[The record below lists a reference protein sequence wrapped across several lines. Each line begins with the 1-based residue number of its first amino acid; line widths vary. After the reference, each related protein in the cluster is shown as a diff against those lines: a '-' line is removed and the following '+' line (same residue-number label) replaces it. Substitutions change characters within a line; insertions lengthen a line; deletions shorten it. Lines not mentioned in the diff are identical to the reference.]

1 METRQRIIRTV
12 LSIVLVLISGTLGYH
27 FIEDWPFLDG
37 LYMTV
42 ITITTIGFTEVHPLG
57 SHGKIFTLFIICIG
71 IGVVGQAVFQA
82 GRWLVEGEIKKV
94 ITRRRS
100 MKAIEKIKNHFV
112 VCGFGRMGAF
122 VCHEFHARG
131 IPFVV
136 VENNPEMQDRVND
149 TGYFLSPGDATMED
163 VLIAAKIMSARGLV
177 SVLNSDAANVYVV
190 LTARELNPK
199 LEIIARAGEEEAE
212 KKLLRAGANRVISPY
227 RIGGMRMVMG
237 ILKPAVMGFLEVA
250 MDHKQMDIELEEVQV
265 SSGSVYSEKKLVDTD
280 IRKELNLII
289 IAVKKTDGQMVFN
302 PGPNTVIEDQ
312 DVLITMGEKK
322 DLAIFHE
329 KAGAN

>member
-1 METRQRIIRTV
+1 
-12 LSIVLVLISGTLGYH
+12 
-27 FIEDWPFLDG
+27 
-37 LYMTV
+37 
-42 ITITTIGFTEVHPLG
+42 
-57 SHGKIFTLFIICIG
+57 
-71 IGVVGQAVFQA
+71 
-82 GRWLVEGEIKKV
+82 
-94 ITRRRS
+94 
-100 MKAIEKIKNHFV
+100 
-112 VCGFGRMGAF
+112 
-122 VCHEFHARG
+122 
-131 IPFVV
+131 
-136 VENNPEMQDRVND
+136 
-149 TGYFLSPGDATMED
+149 
-163 VLIAAKIMSARGLV
+163 
-177 SVLNSDAANVYVV
+177 
-190 LTARELNPK
+190 
-199 LEIIARAGEEEAE
+199 
-212 KKLLRAGANRVISPY
+212 
-227 RIGGMRMVMG
+227 VMG